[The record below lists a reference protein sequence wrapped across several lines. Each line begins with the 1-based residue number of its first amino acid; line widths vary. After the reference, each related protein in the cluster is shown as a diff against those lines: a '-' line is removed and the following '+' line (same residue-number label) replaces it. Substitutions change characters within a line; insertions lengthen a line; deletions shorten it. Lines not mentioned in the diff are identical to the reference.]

1 MSFVYYKDKVAL
13 KSNFLGFA
21 VFGLF
26 CCADLTAQT
35 VVPSDDAHVNSALP
49 AVNFGNSPFL
59 EVGGT
64 SRAFVR
70 FDFSSLPAGTGTAA
84 GSRVNLVLWV
94 NRVGTAGSIQVAEAS
109 AAWGENAITS
119 NAQPAAGLSVGSISA
134 SVGNQFVYLDV
145 TSSFQRWIATPS
157 SNQGFI
163 LTGVSATDVFL
174 DSKESV
180 TTSHAP
186 VLELIVAGPVGATG
200 ATGPTGPIGATGP
213 TGSVGPIGPLGPT
226 GAAGATGAA
235 GPPGQVGAT
244 GAIGP
249 IGATGLTGSVGPIGP
264 QGPTGAAG
272 PAGSVG
278 ATGAAGAPG
287 LAGAPGSPGPAGPTG
302 PAGSA
307 GATGPAGLQGAA
319 GPPTIST
326 CSNDICVLNV
336 AVNGSA
342 RNQSHVSPGARFTVQ
357 FDWTSIGTGTYCPG
371 CIQQFYVGISPEA
384 VTGTASGVPVNCF
397 ISTQFNNQTQTS
409 GASLTLVAPS
419 TNGLYYL
426 AVDST
431 LNFSCPSPAGGFP
444 SGKPGPNQYM
454 GAIVVY

>member
-1 MSFVYYKDKVAL
+1 MVL
-13 KSNFLGFA
+13 KTNFPGFA

-26 CCADLTAQT
+26 CCAALTAQT

-70 FDFSSLPAGTGTAA
+70 FDLSSLPAGTGTAV

-94 NRVGTAGSIQVAEAS
+94 NRVGAAGSILVSEAN
-109 AAWGENAITS
+109 AAWSESAINS
-119 NAQPAAGLSVGSISA
+119 NAQPSAGVSVGSISA
-134 SVGNQFVYLDV
+134 SAGNQFVYLDV

-163 LTGVSATDVFL
+163 LSGAGATDVFL

-186 VLELIVAGPVGATG
+186 VLELIVAGPVGPTGATGSIGPIGATG
-200 ATGPTGPIGATGP
+200 ATGP
-213 TGSVGPIGPLGPT
+213 VGPVGAVGST
-226 GAAGATGAA
+226 GAAGATGPA
-235 GPPGQVGAT
+235 GPAGPVGAT
-244 GAIGP
+244 GAVGP
-249 IGATGLTGSVGPIGP
+249 VGAVGPTGSVGPIGP

-272 PAGSVG
+272 ATGSAGAAGPAG
-278 ATGAAGAPG
+278 ATGAVGPPGPIGPQGPAGQAG
-287 LAGAPGSPGPAGPTG
+287 LAGAAGSP
-302 PAGSA
+302 
-307 GATGPAGLQGAA
+307 GATGPPGPQGAA

-336 AVNGSA
+336 AVNGSV
-342 RNQSHVSPGARFTVQ
+342 RNQSHVSPGARFVVQ

-384 VTGTASGVPVNCF
+384 VTGTASGVPTNCF
-397 ISTQFNNQTQTS
+397 ISTLFNNQAQTS
-409 GASLTLVAPS
+409 SANLTFVAPS
-419 TNGLYYL
+419 TNGIYYL

-431 LNFSCPSPAGGFP
+431 LNFSCPSPPGGFP
-444 SGKPGPNQYM
+444 SGTPNPNQYI
-454 GAIVVY
+454 GAIIVY